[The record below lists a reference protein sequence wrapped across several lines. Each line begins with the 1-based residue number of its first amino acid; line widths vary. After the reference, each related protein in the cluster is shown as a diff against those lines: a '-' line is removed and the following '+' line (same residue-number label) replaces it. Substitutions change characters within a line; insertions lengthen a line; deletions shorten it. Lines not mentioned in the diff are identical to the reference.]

1 MFKYSRSD
9 KTRSQIVKI
18 LRDGKRDWQK
28 YKLQSLAVSTA
39 YGFFEEIAKYA
50 NQIAQ
55 CGLYLKFSS
64 CPEGHV
70 KRLVQAYFCRSRLCV
85 TCQWRKSLAMFAQ
98 LITLIHAHKGRYKSD
113 VPLLLTLTVPNVKG
127 DDLKNGIDNMQYS
140 FKKMVNRTPFKR
152 AVRSWF
158 RGLEI
163 TYNDKQDSYHP
174 HFHVLLVVPG
184 AYFKR
189 ERGLYIGRDT
199 WLAMWREATGIPEIT
214 QVDVR
219 RVRKQSKR
227 KPIEAITAE
236 VAKYA
241 TKPASYVKR
250 TLKGDFEASGEVVRT
265 LHYALRNRRL
275 VAYGGLFAKIRKEL
289 RLEDVEK
296 SDLIHITDEQQ
307 GCQCSICKS
316 DLVDEIY
323 KWNLGAGNYLNG

>member
-1 MFKYSRSD
+1 MLNYSSLG
-9 KTRSQIVKI
+9 KTKSQTVKF
-18 LRDGKRDWQK
+18 LKDGKRDWRR
-28 YKLQSLAVSTA
+28 YKLQSLAVA
-39 YGFFEEIAKYA
+39 KAFGFFEELTKYA
-50 NQIAQ
+50 NKIYS
-55 CGLYLKFSS
+55 CGSYLKFSC
-64 CPEGHV
+64 CPQGHD
-70 KRLVQAYFCRSRLCV
+70 KRLIQAYFCRSRLCV
-85 TCQWRKSLAMFAQ
+85 TCQWRKSLAVFAQ
-98 LITLIHAHKGRYKSD
+98 LITLIHNHKGKYKSD
-113 VPLLLTLTVPNVKG
+113 IPLLLTLTVPNVRA
-127 DDLKNGIDNMQYS
+127 DNLRHSIDNMQQA
-140 FKKMVNRTPFKR
+140 FKKVMMRRGVKR

-174 HFHVLLVVPG
+174 HFHVLLIVPG

-199 WLAMWREATGIPEIT
+199 WLAMWREATGILEIT

-275 VAYGGLFAKIRKEL
+275 VAYGGLFAKMRKEL

-296 SDLIHITDEQQ
+296 ADLVHITDEQQ

-323 KWNLGAGNYLNG
+323 KWNLGVGNYLNG